1 MKIAFVTDTHF
12 GYRRFEQDAYSQG
25 KQAILD
31 AASEA
36 DAIIL
41 GGDNFDTPLPRM
53 ETLSQVTGILREA
66 QSIHASRGITGVQV
80 FAIHGNHDRRAK
92 GFVHPTELLAHGG
105 FLVNVHNRTV
115 VVEGREGPVAI
126 SGMGNVPDDLASEA
140 VKHLECKPV
149 EGAFNIFVLHQTF
162 RETGFG
168 NESFISYDELPEG
181 YDLYLCGHIHKPS
194 LGGKVQNP
202 GSTVATILHEDEA
215 GQRGWLLYDTDLKK
229 AEFRQ
234 INSREFH
241 YSALTFENAT
251 PEDVRSGA
259 EAEAKRLAALAK
271 SPSALVKVVVKG
283 TLAKGF
289 SPSDMRL
296 PAQADG
302 VYFDNQM
309 NFESL
314 KGKIEQI
321 KITRERKLSAQQ
333 QGMEILRRKL
343 EGTPYTLGD
352 PERLF
357 ESLLEGSALA
367 EIRENIAKEP
377 AK

>member
-1 MKIAFVTDTHF
+1 M
-12 GYRRFEQDAYSQG
+12 
-25 KQAILD
+25 
-31 AASEA
+31 
-36 DAIIL
+36 
-41 GGDNFDTPLPRM
+41 
-53 ETLSQVTGILREA
+53 
-66 QSIHASRGITGVQV
+66 
-80 FAIHGNHDRRAK
+80 
-92 GFVHPTELLAHGG
+92 
-105 FLVNVHNRTV
+105 
-115 VVEGREGPVAI
+115 
-126 SGMGNVPDDLASEA
+126 
-140 VKHLECKPV
+140 
-149 EGAFNIFVLHQTF
+149 
-162 RETGFG
+162 
-168 NESFISYDELPEG
+168 
-181 YDLYLCGHIHKPS
+181 
-194 LGGKVQNP
+194 
-202 GSTVATILHEDEA
+202 
-215 GQRGWLLYDTDLKK
+215 
-229 AEFRQ
+229 
-234 INSREFH
+234 
-241 YSALTFENAT
+241 
-251 PEDVRSGA
+251 RSGA

-302 VYFDNQM
+302 VYFFNQM